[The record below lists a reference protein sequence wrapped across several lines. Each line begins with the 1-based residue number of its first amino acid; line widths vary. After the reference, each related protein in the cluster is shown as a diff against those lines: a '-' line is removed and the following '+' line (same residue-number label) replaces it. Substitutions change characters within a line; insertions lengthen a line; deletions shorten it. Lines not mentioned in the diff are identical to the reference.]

1 MEVGLKCYKYE
12 ELVFFVVV
20 VVFQFIFLWMV
31 RVLGLNNVY
40 FKTDGNTIFTF
51 QIEFAMEAK

>member
-1 MEVGLKCYKYE
+1 MKNLF
-12 ELVFFVVV
+12 FFVVV